1 MQILLV
7 SFSIGFGVF
16 MVASVLAWALRTRR
30 YIESHGEPSASIILN
45 GAIWRDYR
53 AARRIADRIGSKPGF
68 LIWSERLSF
77 TAVAFFI
84 AGVLAVLIGTFK

>member
-1 MQILLV
+1 MQILFV

-16 MVASVLAWALRTRR
+16 MLASVLVWALRIQP
-30 YIESHGEPSASIILN
+30 YIESHGEPSAGVILN

-53 AARRIADRIGSKPGF
+53 AARWIADRIGSKPRF
-68 LIWSERLSF
+68 LTWFEQLSL